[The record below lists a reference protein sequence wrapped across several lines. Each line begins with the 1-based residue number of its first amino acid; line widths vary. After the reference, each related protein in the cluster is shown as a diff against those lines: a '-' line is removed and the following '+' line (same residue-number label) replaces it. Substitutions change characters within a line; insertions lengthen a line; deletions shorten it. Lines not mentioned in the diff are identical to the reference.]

1 MVNISL
7 EQDTYTVNENNGS
20 ITVCIRLEGDL
31 ERSVMVNLTTPSN
44 TAQSK
49 CSVQSVFNVHACI

>member
-20 ITVCIRLEGDL
+20 VTVCIRLEGDL
-31 ERSVMVNLTTPSN
+31 ERSAMVNLTTLSD
-44 TAQSK
+44 TALGK
-49 CSVQSVFNVHACI
+49 CSLHSVLNVHACT